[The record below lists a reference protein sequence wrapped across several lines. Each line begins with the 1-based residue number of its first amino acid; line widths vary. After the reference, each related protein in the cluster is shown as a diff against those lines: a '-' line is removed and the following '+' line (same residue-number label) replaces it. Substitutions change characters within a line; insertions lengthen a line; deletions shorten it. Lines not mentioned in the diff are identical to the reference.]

1 MNMTYKQNL
10 KLSIWDKLIFGLI
23 VVAATI
29 VGNVIA
35 DQRNSINVESLKSV
49 DGVVK
54 KFEEYALLLDK
65 YQYQLEEVERKKYYV
80 EMLLLFQKKE
90 SEEYEKK
97 NKEIKELKSSLEA
110 RAEEVHRMLRS
121 SDIELGKHLQNHL
134 LHNLSYLIT
143 LHSAKDSLRDA
154 RVKKVEWSIENST
167 AVIEEMEM
175 KLKGMRLSNVGV
187 RKFAISQAMP

>member
-1 MNMTYKQNL
+1 
-10 KLSIWDKLIFGLI
+10 
-23 VVAATI
+23 
-29 VGNVIA
+29 
-35 DQRNSINVESLKSV
+35 
-49 DGVVK
+49 
-54 KFEEYALLLDK
+54 
-65 YQYQLEEVERKKYYV
+65 
-80 EMLLLFQKKE
+80 
-90 SEEYEKK
+90 
-97 NKEIKELKSSLEA
+97 
-110 RAEEVHRMLRS
+110 MLRS

>member
-10 KLSIWDKLIFGLI
+10 KLSIWDKLIFGVI

-29 VGNVIA
+29 TGNLIT
-35 DQRNSINVESLKSV
+35 DERNSINIESLKSV
-49 DGVVK
+49 DGVVN

-65 YQYQLEEVERKKYYV
+65 YQYQLEEVERKKDYL
-80 EMLLLFQKKE
+80 EMLVLFQEKE
-90 SEEYEKK
+90 SAEYEKMDE
-97 NKEIKELKSSLEA
+97 EITSLTSIIESRAKEL
-110 RAEEVHRMLRS
+110 HRVLRS

-143 LHSAKDSLRDA
+143 LHSAKDSLREA
-154 RVKKVEWSIENST
+154 RIKKVEWSIENST
-167 AVIEEMEM
+167 AVIEEMET
-175 KLKGMRLSNVGV
+175 KLQDMRLSSIAV

>member
-35 DQRNSINVESLKSV
+35 DERNSINVESLKSV
-49 DGVVK
+49 DGVVE
-54 KFEEYALLLDK
+54 KFQEYALLLDK
-65 YQYQLEEVERKKYYV
+65 YQYQLEEVERKKDYV
-80 EMLLLFQKKE
+80 EMLLLFQEKE
-90 SEEYEKK
+90 SEEYEKT
-97 NKEIKELKSSLEA
+97 NKEIKRLTTALEA

-121 SDIELGKHLQNHL
+121 SGIELGKHLQNHL

-143 LHSAKDSLRDA
+143 LHSAKESLRDA

-175 KLKGMRLSNVGV
+175 KLQDMRLSNIGV

>member
-97 NKEIKELKSSLEA
+97 IKKS
-110 RAEEVHRMLRS
+110 
-121 SDIELGKHLQNHL
+121 KN
-134 LHNLSYLIT
+134 
-143 LHSAKDSLRDA
+143 
-154 RVKKVEWSIENST
+154 
-167 AVIEEMEM
+167 
-175 KLKGMRLSNVGV
+175 
-187 RKFAISQAMP
+187 

>member
-65 YQYQLEEVERKKYYV
+65 YQYQLEEVERKKDYV

-97 NKEIKELKSSLEA
+97 IKKS
-110 RAEEVHRMLRS
+110 
-121 SDIELGKHLQNHL
+121 KN
-134 LHNLSYLIT
+134 
-143 LHSAKDSLRDA
+143 
-154 RVKKVEWSIENST
+154 
-167 AVIEEMEM
+167 
-175 KLKGMRLSNVGV
+175 
-187 RKFAISQAMP
+187 